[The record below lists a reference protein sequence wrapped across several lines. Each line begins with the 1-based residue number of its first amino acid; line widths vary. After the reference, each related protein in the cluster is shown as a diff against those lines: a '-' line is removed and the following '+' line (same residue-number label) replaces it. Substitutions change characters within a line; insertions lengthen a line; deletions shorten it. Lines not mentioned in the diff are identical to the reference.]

1 MVFRQA
7 MKFGSGVVLES
18 RKLCGDY
25 AGLFKTRK
33 LSRCQ
38 KLNLFYMV
46 LALYQCSLRC

>member
-7 MKFGSGVVLES
+7 MKFGSDVVLES

-25 AGLFKTRK
+25 ADLFKTSK
-33 LSRCQ
+33 LSRYQ
-38 KLNLFYMV
+38 KLNLSCLV